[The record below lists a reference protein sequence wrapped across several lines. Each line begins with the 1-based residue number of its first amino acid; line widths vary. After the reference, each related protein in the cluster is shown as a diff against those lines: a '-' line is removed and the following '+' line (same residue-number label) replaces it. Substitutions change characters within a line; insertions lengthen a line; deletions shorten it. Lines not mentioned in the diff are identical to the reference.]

1 MRGNQV
7 DATDLE
13 IVDALQHNP
22 RASWAAVARAL
33 GLAEVTVARR
43 WRLLEQQRLVW
54 VSAALHP
61 EVSLGA
67 FLEVSCEPRAVERI
81 AAALAEH
88 PDMITVGRTTGDF
101 QIFAILLAGD
111 LASLL
116 QRIGTGLPELGEA
129 VRVRQSLF
137 RRLHGGVH
145 WRQGIIPAAAAEQLT
160 PRLPELVSSP
170 PPISAED
177 RALFRT
183 LNTDGRLT
191 AAEVAERIGS
201 SRPAI
206 TRRLTQLEGS
216 RQLLFRCDVAR
227 PLFDLPLG
235 MLLWLRA
242 PDRLASEIAAAL
254 GAWTET
260 RLCAVTIGSSNIVL
274 IVGLH
279 DLADAEQRLI
289 RIAQDHPQVE
299 VVDRRLITRMM
310 KVYGRILD
318 EQGRG
323 ARAVPVD
330 PWRPDA
336 PSAAR

>member
-7 DATDLE
+7 DASDLE

-22 RASWAAVARAL
+22 RASWAAVGRAL

-43 WRLLEQQRLVW
+43 WRSLAEQRLVW
-54 VSAALHP
+54 ISAALHP

-67 FLEVSCEPRAVERI
+67 FLEVTCEPRAVDRI
-81 AAALAEH
+81 ATALAEH

-111 LASLL
+111 LPGLL

-145 WRQGIIPAAAAEQLT
+145 WRQSIIPAAASEQLT
-160 PRLPELVSSP
+160 PRFPRLVATP
-170 PPISAED
+170 PPITVAD
-177 RALFRT
+177 RDLFLT
-183 LNTDGRLT
+183 LNTDGRLR

-201 SRPAI
+201 SRAAV
-206 TRRLTQLEGS
+206 TRRLTQLEAS
-216 RQLLFRCDVAR
+216 RQLLYRCDVAR

-235 MLLWLRA
+235 MVLRLRA
-242 PDRLASEIAAAL
+242 PDRLAGEIAAAL
-254 GAWTET
+254 GGWTET
-260 RLCAVTIGSSNIVL
+260 RLCAVTIGASNIVL

-289 RIAQDHPQVE
+289 RLAQDHPEVE
-299 VVDRRLITRMM
+299 VEDRRLITRMV

-318 EQGRG
+318 DQGR
-323 ARAVPVD
+323 AERAVPVD
-330 PWRPDA
+330 PWRPDTA
-336 PSAAR
+336 TAAG